1 MDPTPPHPATGVHA
15 RIEPSGDLAGK
26 RPRRPEGPAGKSG
39 GTSTRA
45 IVWTRY
51 GPPEGLQLA
60 DVPKPTPKD
69 DELLIRIRATT
80 VTAGD
85 CELRGLSFSIGLRL
99 LVRMLMGLSK
109 PRRKILGQE
118 LARDVEAIGKGVH
131 RLRAGDPIFGTTG
144 LRFGAYAEYICL
156 PEDAR
161 GGAVAIKPANMDY
174 DEAAAV
180 PTGGLEALH
189 FLPKARN
196 LRGRTV
202 LIHGAGGGI
211 GTYAVQLAKYFG
223 ADVTGVGR
231 SEKMDLMRSIGAD
244 RVIDYTREEFAPGKA
259 TYDVILDLVGKSSF
273 STSMRAL
280 KENGEYLLAESEP
293 LGQGPRS
300 RGLPER
306 RKEGPVP
313 ARGPTVGGPGLPEG
327 AHRGGRIRSVID
339 RRYSLEDIPA
349 AHRYLGSG
357 MARGKVV
364 IMVDPGSA
372 S

>member
-1 MDPTPPHPATGVHA
+1 M
-15 RIEPSGDLAGK
+15 
-26 RPRRPEGPAGKSG
+26 
-39 GTSTRA
+39 
-45 IVWTRY
+45 
-51 GPPEGLQLA
+51 
-60 DVPKPTPKD
+60 
-69 DELLIRIRATT
+69 
-80 VTAGD
+80 TAGD

-161 GGAVAIKPANMDY
+161 GGAVAIKPANMNY

-259 TYDVILDLVGKSSF
+259 TYDVILDLVGTSSF

-280 KENGEYLLAESEP
+280 KENGEYLLADPSLWAMVRGAVASLKGGKRVLFRPAVQRSEDRVF
-293 LGQGPRS
+293 LRE
-300 RGLPER
+300 LI
-306 RKEGPVP
+306 EG
-313 ARGPTVGGPGLPEG
+313 GG
-327 AHRGGRIRSVID
+327 IRSVID